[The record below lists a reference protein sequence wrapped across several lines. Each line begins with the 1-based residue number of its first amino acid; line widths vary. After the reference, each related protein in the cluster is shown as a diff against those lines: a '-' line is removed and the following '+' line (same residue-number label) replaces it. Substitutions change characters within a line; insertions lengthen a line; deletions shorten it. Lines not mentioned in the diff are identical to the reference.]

1 LPRLRLGNALTA
13 DLGKALRKDADPACL
28 SAKAIAPVEPRP
40 RSPDQ
45 MGHAFDG
52 GTISS
57 IDPKVYAAQ
66 FPATAE
72 LERLKRNA
80 DVKRYLALAGPM
92 RQAKVL
98 DAIVEQFSRYVLIA
112 KL

>member
-1 LPRLRLGNALTA
+1 
-13 DLGKALRKDADPACL
+13 
-28 SAKAIAPVEPRP
+28 
-40 RSPDQ
+40 

-66 FPATAE
+66 FPAAAE
-72 LERLKRNA
+72 LERLKQNA